1 MSCVCMSCACA
12 CTCKSV
18 SLPVTVTCTVTVT
31 VTVTDVPGTRVAVAG
46 SFFTSDKVKVKVLMR
61 IQHNGLALKVPVR
74 SGNIGMMED
83 DLEDDTLVS
92 AVIPHFVLERVVK
105 CQRAT
110 LCPRASYVGYAHPRA
125 WLGLPGRWTRYL
137 QAVVEFEL

>member
-18 SLPVTVTCTVTVT
+18 SLPVTVTCTVT

-61 IQHNGLALKVPVR
+61 IQHNGEQQVWR
-74 SGNIGMMED
+74 SIH
-83 DLEDDTLVS
+83 V
-92 AVIPHFVLERVVK
+92 H
-105 CQRAT
+105 
-110 LCPRASYVGYAHPRA
+110 
-125 WLGLPGRWTRYL
+125 L
-137 QAVVEFEL
+137 Q